1 MYIVNGGAGIQMQV
15 FRNQNLHSY
24 IIKPHDMR
32 LDEELL
38 RRVLSNSEKT
48 EDISAG
54 ELTETFLEK
63 VVEILILQLSLQMLQ
78 WRVLRPINSPEFSVW
93 NVYSAWALGFY
104 FIYLCP
110 QQVECWLNEWYE
122 EKYGK

>member
-78 WRVLRPINSPEFSVW
+78 
-93 NVYSAWALGFY
+93 
-104 FIYLCP
+104 
-110 QQVECWLNEWYE
+110 
-122 EKYGK
+122 